1 MTTLRACYACHYSA
15 SPEAPRGHL
24 QSSCQ
29 CHGTWMVV
37 EGEESMLQII
47 QIQHDNW
54 RIPKAKSRHLPG
66 FDATGFG
73 WCWLSS
79 RLCFDMLYIPN
90 NYLPQG
96 VTGSHYNLW
105 CLLRWDIAGF
115 KTGSRP
121 GTTHKKICIHSK
133 HESTS
138 NQPKKTFKEL
148 SLSSA
153 LFHLAIARHCLM
165 WMLKASFKGR
175 GANIASRVAPNE
187 MSFGF
192 IGGGVMPWIEV
203 I

>member
-1 MTTLRACYACHYSA
+1 MPVTIVPLQGPHGATYNHLVSVMAPEWWWNERRACY
-15 SPEAPRGHL
+15 
-24 QSSCQ
+24 
-29 CHGTWMVV
+29 
-37 EGEESMLQII
+37 
-47 QIQHDNW
+47 
-54 RIPKAKSRHLPG
+54 KSFKLNMTTEKSQKSNLDTYLVLMPQ
-66 FDATGFG
+66 GFG

-96 VTGSHYNLW
+96 VTGSHYYLW
-105 CLLRWDIAGF
+105 CLLQWDIAGF

-121 GTTHKKICIHSK
+121 RTTHKKICIHSK

-153 LFHLAIARHCLM
+153 LFHLAIARCCLM
-165 WMLKASFKGR
+165 WMLKASSKGR